1 MEFNHLKN
9 EVNDLKTRNK
19 SFQLKLD
26 NLELSRTKDNL
37 EQSRTKMDD
46 EDEDE
51 IPSLTEYD
59 YKEFLGI
66 LREKNMFT
74 AITSGWAVFLGIRVL
89 TQKLC
94 AEERSTVQSFLNKAL
109 YEKISNERGN
119 DWINEQLKLYQK
131 KGDDLIKDEKH
142 K

>member
-26 NLELSRTKDNL
+26 NLE
-37 EQSRTKMDD
+37 QSITRMDV
-46 EDEDE
+46 E
-51 IPSLTEYD
+51 IFEPTLTPLTEYD
-59 YKEFLGI
+59 YKEFLEI

-131 KGDDLIKDEKH
+131 KGDEFIKDEKH

>member
-26 NLELSRTKDNL
+26 NLEL
-37 EQSRTKMDD
+37 SRTKMDD

>member
-26 NLELSRTKDNL
+26 NLE
-37 EQSRTKMDD
+37 QSITRMDV
-46 EDEDE
+46 E
-51 IPSLTEYD
+51 IFEPTLTPLTEYD
-59 YKEFLGI
+59 YKEFLEI

-94 AEERSTVQSFLNKAL
+94 AEECSTVQSFLNKAL

-131 KGDDLIKDEKH
+131 KGDEFIKDEKH

>member
-1 MEFNHLKN
+1 MLEFNHLKN

-26 NLELSRTKDNL
+26 NLE
-37 EQSRTKMDD
+37 QSRMDD
-46 EDEDE
+46 EDEIDD
-51 IPSLTEYD
+51 PTLTPLTEYD
-59 YKEFLGI
+59 YKEFLEI

-74 AITSGWAVFLGIRVL
+74 AISTGWAVYIGVRIL

-109 YEKISNERGN
+109 YEKISNEREN

-131 KGDDLIKDEKH
+131 KGDEFIKDEKH